1 MGITL
6 KRLESLSL
14 RELSILLTS
23 DSKLEKLR
31 MVNVTEVRITND
43 LSFMTIFYTIF
54 DENKKGSTMELL
66 ETNKA
71 YIRSK
76 LAAKIKARK
85 MPNLIFKYDEA
96 LAYGNH
102 IAKLLQEEKEKI
114 NPLNDYED
122 EM

>member
-43 LSFMTIFYTIF
+43 LSFMTIFYTPMLLSFIF
-54 DENKKGSTMELL
+54 IL
-66 ETNKA
+66 
-71 YIRSK
+71 
-76 LAAKIKARK
+76 
-85 MPNLIFKYDEA
+85 
-96 LAYGNH
+96 
-102 IAKLLQEEKEKI
+102 
-114 NPLNDYED
+114 
-122 EM
+122 